1 MIINNFKQI
10 ADVRID
16 DMENEL
22 AIKAFFKKLNIDCLV
37 SVSQYHSWAD
47 GDEDGVYGGVNYD
60 LMTELKCLGINT
72 ENNTVSEIS
81 LSDDEKKMIE
91 IRWNKIVGKPD
102 DSCWSGDGWCDYNW
116 DFLFIENDNI
126 NVASGELSWGE
137 GRNLDKDDI
146 PFLPNKEIYF
156 GYTNKEFCVGDE
168 FLETKFWKS
177 IVNCASKTL
186 PATN

>member
-1 MIINNFKQI
+1 MTINNFKQI
-10 ADVRID
+10 ADVIID

-47 GDEDGVYGGVNYD
+47 GDEDGVYGGVNHD